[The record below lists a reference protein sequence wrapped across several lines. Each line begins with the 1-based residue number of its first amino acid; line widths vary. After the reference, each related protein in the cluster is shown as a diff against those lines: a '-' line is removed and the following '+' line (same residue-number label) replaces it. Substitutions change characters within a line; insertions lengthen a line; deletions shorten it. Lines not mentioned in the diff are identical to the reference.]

1 MRNGGSTGLDRMLH
15 LVMRAFDSVNVPPV
29 GLQPSNHRPAVH
41 CGIIHLALAG
51 PRVAPAIAPRY
62 PYLAM
67 TTSQPDF
74 TQRIARFAAEL
85 AKSPDA
91 LPAPVADV
99 CRDMMLNAAAAALA
113 GAAHPDGIALARGLR
128 AMGGNGR
135 STIIGMGQRTSPVYA
150 ALVNGTLIRVLDFD
164 DNLVD
169 ADAVDAGLVHPTAAV
184 FPAVMALGEM
194 HGYPGN
200 AVLAAFAAGCE
211 IIARL
216 SSAPQI
222 GSAACAIGSG
232 AAAAML
238 FAPQE
243 STIANAIG
251 LAASS
256 ADSDI
261 AYRSAGANALAGG
274 RAAMDGVL
282 AALTAAE
289 ELAASPAFDPVPA
302 DTLAGLGRDWRLLD
316 PGVTIRLYPCHAASH
331 SVIDAILGL
340 SQLHRIEADR
350 IVSAHVGV
358 TAETLRSLPHHIP
371 ADGWQGRA
379 SIGFIAAATLCH
391 GQPLINFFS
400 DPAVQDDGVRSVMQ
414 RISVEATLTRSPLSP
429 HPAEVSVSLDDGRTL
444 RHRVDHPRGT
454 PAMPL
459 DAEELEAK
467 FLYCTRYILPAD
479 HIDEAIASFRGI
491 AEIENVTGM
500 ASVLGG

>member
-1 MRNGGSTGLDRMLH
+1 MS
-15 LVMRAFDSVNVPPV
+15 
-29 GLQPSNHRPAVH
+29 
-41 CGIIHLALAG
+41 
-51 PRVAPAIAPRY
+51 
-62 PYLAM
+62 
-67 TTSQPDF
+67 TSQPDF
-74 TQRIARFAAEL
+74 SQRIARFAADV
-85 AKSPDA
+85 ANNPDD
-91 LPAPVADV
+91 LPGPVADV

-113 GAAHPDGIALARGLR
+113 GAAHPDGTALARGLR

-164 DNLVD
+164 DNLVETGQTG
-169 ADAVDAGLVHPTAAV
+169 AGLVHPTAAV

-200 AVLAAFAAGCE
+200 AVLAAFAVGCE

-216 SSAPQI
+216 SAVPQI
-222 GSAACAIGSG
+222 ANAAGPVG
-232 AAAAML
+232 AATASAML
-238 FAPQE
+238 FTPDE
-243 STIANAIG
+243 PTIANAIS

-256 ADSDI
+256 ADSGI
-261 AYRSAGANALAGG
+261 AHRSAGASALVSG
-274 RAAMDGVL
+274 RAAMHGVL
-282 AALTAAE
+282 AAITAAE
-289 ELAASPAFDPVPA
+289 EIDAPTVDDPVPA
-302 DTLAGLGRDWRLLD
+302 DALADLGLDWRLLD
-316 PGVTIRLYPCHAASH
+316 PGITIRLYPCHPASH
-331 SVIDAILGL
+331 SVIDAVLAL
-340 SQLHRIEADR
+340 SQLHRLEPNH

-358 TAETLRSLPHHIP
+358 TAETLRSLPNHIP
-371 ADGWQGRA
+371 ADGWQGRT

-400 DPAVQDDGVRSVMQ
+400 DPAVQDEGVRSVME

-459 DAEELEAK
+459 DPEELEAK